1 MSSFN
6 THHLQTVSLTGYKNL
21 LNLDALYV
29 LGYGWLF
36 GMSVWQSSFGGV
48 IAYKTLPRHQ
58 FGNLQFRTF
67 PVYFLTSM
75 LLSSGL
81 LGTWIVKH
89 PDVIKH
95 IGEPRYAEVA
105 QAHSLAAVVLLQGI
119 NYFALG
125 PMTSRMMFRRHK
137 LEKEQGK
144 AYYEP
149 GVSWAR

>member
-1 MSSFN
+1 
-6 THHLQTVSLTGYKNL
+6 
-21 LNLDALYV
+21 
-29 LGYGWLF
+29 
-36 GMSVWQSSFGGV
+36 
-48 IAYKTLPRHQ
+48 
-58 FGNLQFRTF
+58 
-67 PVYFLTSM
+67 M

-125 PMTSRMMFRRHK
+125 PMTSRFAVSLFLRTLLIALGLTPRNRMMFRRHK